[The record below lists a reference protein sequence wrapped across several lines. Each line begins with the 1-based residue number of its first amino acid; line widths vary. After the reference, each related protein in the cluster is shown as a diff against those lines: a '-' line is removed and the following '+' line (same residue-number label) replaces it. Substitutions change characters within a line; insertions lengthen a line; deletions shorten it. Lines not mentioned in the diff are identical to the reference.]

1 MAAGMISILTT
12 NASSSTPNASPN
24 PMGLIVASCEK
35 TKPANTEIMMIA
47 AAVTTARPA
56 RRPCCTA
63 TRAGAP
69 WAYASRIPET
79 RNSW

>member
-1 MAAGMISILTT
+1 MSSIRTT
-12 NASSSTPNASPN
+12 KASSSTPKASPN
-24 PMGLIVASCEK
+24 PIGLMVASWEK
-35 TKPANTEIMMIA
+35 MKPAKTAIMMIA

-56 RRPCCTA
+56 RTPCCTA

-69 WAYASRIPET
+69 WAWASRMPET